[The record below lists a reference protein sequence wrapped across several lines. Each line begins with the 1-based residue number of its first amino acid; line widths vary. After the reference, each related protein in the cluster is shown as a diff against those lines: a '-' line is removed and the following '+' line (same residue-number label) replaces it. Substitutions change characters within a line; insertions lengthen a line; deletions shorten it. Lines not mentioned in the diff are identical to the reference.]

1 MLMSGD
7 LIVHVV
13 DDDDALRD
21 SIAFLLSSADL
32 AARTYASAQALLDCV
47 ADIEPGCIITD
58 IRMPGMN
65 GLELVEELKRRG
77 VGLPAIVLTGHA
89 DVGLAVA
96 AMKAGVADFLEKP
109 INDEALLR
117 SVQRALEI
125 GAERLHTQKQRE
137 EVGKRIEQLTPR
149 EYEVF
154 EAVVKGLSNKEAA
167 LQLGISPRTVEIYR
181 GNVMDKMQARTL
193 SDLVRMSLLRR
204 D

>member
-32 AARTYASAQALLDCV
+32 TARTYASAQALLDCV

-117 SVQRALEI
+117 SVQQALEI
-125 GAERLHTQKQRE
+125 GTERLHTQKQRE